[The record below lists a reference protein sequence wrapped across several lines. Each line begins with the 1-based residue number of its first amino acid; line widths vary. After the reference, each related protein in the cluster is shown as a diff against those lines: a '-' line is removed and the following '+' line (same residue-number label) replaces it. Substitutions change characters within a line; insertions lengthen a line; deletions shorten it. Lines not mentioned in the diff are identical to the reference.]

1 MSKMNII
8 IIGCGKVGLKLA
20 EKLLDEDH
28 DLVLIDRSE
37 ARIHSIPEELDAIR
51 IVGNG
56 ASVQTLRDAQIET
69 ADILIAVTSS
79 DELNLLCCLIAKEVS
94 GCNTIARV
102 RSPVYNQELGF
113 IKEKLGISMII
124 NPELAA
130 AVEISRLLYLPS
142 AMKNDA
148 FAKGRIELLKLRL
161 RPEYGLDGIP
171 ISQIG
176 HRTHSDILICGVER
190 GDEVTIPD
198 GNFVLHDN
206 DILSF
211 LAAPLNAVAFFRN
224 IGMKTKQVRSAL
236 IVGGGKICYYLTQ
249 LLLRMKINVRIIERD
264 RARCEELTDLF
275 PEATIIWGDGTD
287 KQLLLEEGLAN
298 TESFITLTDM
308 DEENVLLAL
317 YAKAVSDPKLVTKV
331 NRIAFNDIIDNLD
344 IGSVVYPKNLAADHI
359 LQYVRA
365 MNNSMDSNVETLYKI
380 LDGRAEALEFS
391 IHEKS
396 DITNIPLSDLQLRKN
411 LLIGAIIRDGKT
423 RIPRG
428 QDSIQVGDTVIVI
441 TLQKQLR
448 NIGDILKRPKGLT

>member
-1 MSKMNII
+1 MKII
-8 IIGCGKVGLKLA
+8 IIGCGKVGLTLA

-28 DLVLIDRSE
+28 DLVLIDKNES
-37 ARIHSIPEELDAIR
+37 RIHSIPEELDAIR

-56 ASVQTLRDAQIET
+56 SSIQTLREAQVEK

-79 DELNLLCCLIAKEVS
+79 DELNLLCCLIAKKVS
-94 GCNTIARV
+94 HCNTIARV
-102 RSPVYNQELGF
+102 RNPVYNQEMRF
-113 IKEKLGISMII
+113 VKEKLGISMII

-130 AVEISRLLYLPS
+130 ATEISRLLYLPS
-142 AMKNDA
+142 AMKNDS

-176 HRTHSDILICGVER
+176 TRTRSNVLICGVER
-190 GDEVTIPD
+190 GDTVTIPD
-198 GNFVLHDN
+198 GNFVLHDD

-211 LAAPLNAVAFFRN
+211 LASPLNAVSFFRN

-236 IVGGGKICYYLTQ
+236 IVGGGKICYYLVQQ
-249 LLLRMKINVRIIERD
+249 LVRMKINVRIIERN
-264 RARCEELTDLF
+264 RARCEELTELF
-275 PEATIIWGDGTD
+275 PEATIICGDGTD

-298 TESFITLTDM
+298 TESFITLTDV

-317 YAKAVSDPKLVTKV
+317 YAKTVSDPKLVTKV
-331 NRIAFNDIIDNLD
+331 NRIAFNDIIENLD
-344 IGSVVYPKNLAADHI
+344 IGSVVYPKNLAADYI

-365 MNNSMDSNVETLYKI
+365 MHNSIDSNVETLYKI
-380 LDGRAEALEFS
+380 LDNRAEALEFS
-391 IHEKS
+391 IREKS
-396 DITNIPLSDLQLRKN
+396 EITNIPLSELQLRDN
-411 LLIGAIIRDGKT
+411 LLIGAINRNGSI

-441 TLQKQLR
+441 TSQKQLR
-448 NIGDILKRPKGLT
+448 NIGDILKKPKGIT